1 MSEVLTPATPA
12 PKRQYT
18 RKLKVYIV
26 TDSGGTER
34 LVRAYTP
41 ADALRHVT
49 PTFHVVPAEQ
59 DDIIALM
66 AAGVTVETAG
76 NNTVTAAEAPGLTD

>member
-1 MSEVLTPATPA
+1 MSEALNPATPA

-26 TDSGGTER
+26 TDSSGTER

-66 AAGVTVETAG
+66 ASGATVETAG
-76 NNTVTAAEAPGLTD
+76 ATTITAPAAPGLTD